1 MTTQASF
8 SERNYFLHCRRLE
21 ARLLQAPDEPADTR
35 YMFENQEAFVP
46 VQHLVAMRKAALIAT
61 SLKASSVGME
71 HFRIDFVIRTSIN
84 PAAIN

>member
-1 MTTQASF
+1 
-8 SERNYFLHCRRLE
+8 
-21 ARLLQAPDEPADTR
+21 
-35 YMFENQEAFVP
+35 MFENQEAFVP